1 VAAMQAEVSIM
12 QTELKNRRFGG
23 ANALQTTH
31 QEQHQMLQQPNFNM
45 QPEYSN
51 NSSTSTN
58 NFMNNFNPGF
68 DLTMET
74 APSSH
79 SLEPFQN
86 SRMSRYEEDDNSTS
100 IQQYYFT
107 VIINEFPFLFLL
119 LHLLSRQHYS

>member
-1 VAAMQAEVSIM
+1 MQVLFKPHTSSSIKYYSN
-12 QTELKNRRFGG
+12 QTSTYLCS
-23 ANALQTTH
+23 QHTPTTH
-31 QEQHQMLQQPNFNM
+31 MLP
-45 QPEYSN
+45 
-51 NSSTSTN
+51 STN
-58 NFMNNFNPGF
+58 NFMNMNNFNPGF